1 MKIFFFLRL
10 KMLGF
15 SLGVR
20 KMERIGNESIRAHV
34 RCLEVK
40 PFIVFEDNIFSP
52 SFRERVYFLCQ

>member
-1 MKIFFFLRL
+1 
-10 KMLGF
+10 MLGF

-20 KMERIGNESIRAHV
+20 RMERIRNESIRVV

-52 SFRERVYFLCQ
+52 SFRERVYFFMPVKYHGNSIV